1 MAGNRLI
8 CRLVCVMLLASI
20 LSLSFV
26 DTVQQTSLLRNA
38 EAQNLEL
45 VERGKDFERYWNGS
59 TEQHTMVIGVPTWV
73 LDGSEGE
80 GEGGYRSYTFRE
92 LGNNVVEVKTG
103 LVSGVVHEDRM
114 ELYDPDLTELRAV
127 ERLDLHIGGKVALAF
142 TSQVVSYDTNGIDIT
157 NHYNLD
163 QDTTTICTISITYSF
178 QAGKP
183 LSRLI
188 SDNDSCPKGL
198 SKVLD
203 TVWHMP
209 TTIDEVDTTKSSTTK
224 SSESNDKLSRKPITK
239 TNNNDIDSILVKKN
253 DEMWIRET
261 TMPNKD
267 VLDSIKINN
276 NVMKFR
282 YNLGEG
288 GIDFKHAD
296 TYTAN
301 NPTVDGTV
309 FSSYT
314 VNGCTTGSVVGTS
327 GQVLQAWS
335 DDGRPTCRRIFIQ
348 WDITSIPDRADV
360 TNVQIGFDVKSVDSS
375 SGCDF
380 MEMNTEN
387 AESTHADAQAILNDI
402 GDGTVFL
409 NSDTTCD
416 TVGNNKL
423 VDLGATAD
431 ADVEA
436 QLSANWWAVGVK
448 QDDERRGLEHKSS
461 WESEESTNA
470 NPNPT
475 LTVTFT
481 IPNRPPIS
489 NAGPDQTVYEGRTV
503 TLNGRGSSDP
513 DGDTITYI
521 WFQTSGPTVTLS
533 NSYTGNP
540 TFTAPTVSAQTVIIL
555 GLTVGDGT
563 TYSSSD
569 YVSITVNNIPTKVTQ
584 PIRLTL
590 ANTGSVI
597 TYNVATCSA
606 VPSTV
611 TGDGVTHNVSVS
623 PSCSVR
629 VTPTNSQGGT
639 TRYTFDND
647 SVSRSFTSCSSGTCS
662 SRSYD
667 YWYQHNSAFNITTV
681 YGPTQSLLSYTQ
693 AGTASSQLLSEGANS
708 IWTDNGTPWTVRNPE
723 VSGDE
728 RWVSQDVTSGT
739 IPVTNDMTFVHQFNK
754 GLAYSLPLGGTLPGV
769 PTITLS
775 QNQTLVS
782 HALTSTITDRWTD
795 ATNYTTSPINNGDE
809 RFMSPGGNVITD
821 ATDLTIPYHLQY
833 RFTIG
838 VTIHTGGTPLSAS
851 NRIDVT
857 YENAADTVTV
867 TLDSPGSQQIWADNS
882 NTVTFSQLSTA
893 SNTVERHMTPDA
905 TTVTPSPGG
914 SHTPLYFNQL
924 ALNFQ
929 TTGAP
934 VPKPKIMF
942 TGNATTTEA
951 DIEETQS
958 TFWADRGSTYTIDRV
973 ITVSTTERYH
983 TMDAPDTTTVT
994 TSDTRIMSYRHDF
1007 LVGNLVTNSNHVT
1020 QNNKAL
1026 RNKITSLKV
1035 TMANNTSF
1043 TDPVGWLGQVDGV
1056 GTNNVDWYVWNGMN
1070 KTNTSPF
1077 TIDSDTTIT
1086 LKGLAADSDN
1096 NIQLGMEDSIII
1108 TSVIHDTAMSTF
1120 TWTGG
1125 IPNTRAS
1132 GTYDLVVDIV
1142 NSTHQEAPTFLTIN
1156 TRKHVDTSPRWNYDD
1171 NKHIFTFEDIQ
1182 FEDIQFEK
1190 FNEFTLGFFS
1200 TDLTLWIYDEF
1211 DNLNFL
1217 DGDYC
1222 AEVFGSQNITRT
1234 NLCTDGHKINATIN
1248 GGIEYV
1254 RLTRSPLTDDS
1265 YWREL
1270 WTTNQF
1276 SGKVTL
1282 NFFMVNQ
1289 TERNLNEYRLFLQ
1302 TSTSKWTPDATIW
1315 NIHKQSEL
1323 GEDISIE
1330 RQRMDS
1336 ELKTL
1341 MHLVTGETYKHELY
1355 HTETGEILELGE
1367 LKADD
1372 ILGKYFLPELG
1383 IVSQGEVWL
1392 VNHVRASD
1400 YTSLMVSITKI
1411 TPSDINLH
1419 VYDLISTDTW
1429 YNHTGVTH
1437 IEQVIPIMANRTY
1450 YVTGYSTNS
1459 PESAVLTF
1467 FSPRQSIGIN
1477 ALGGFSEL
1485 GMVFGVPIA
1494 NLFIL
1499 SLASVALIR
1508 NTYIFFIILGAA
1520 LGLLGLIGILSIDNW
1535 AWGIIT
1541 VVIAIGVMMDVRVH
1555 DTGSAVSS
1563 TFFNI

>member
-1 MAGNRLI
+1 MAGNGLTRRLI
-8 CRLVCVMLLASI
+8 CVMLLVGM

-26 DTVQQTSLLRNA
+26 STAQQASLPHA
-38 EAQNLEL
+38 EAQGLEL
-45 VERGKDFERYWNGS
+45 VERGRDFERYWNGS

-73 LDGSEGE
+73 FDVSE

-142 TSQVVSYDTNGIDIT
+142 TSQVVSHDTNGIDIT

-163 QDTTTICTISITYSF
+163 QDATTICTISITYSF

-188 SDNDSCPKGL
+188 SDNNSCPKGL

-209 TTIDEVDTTKSSTTK
+209 TTIDEVDTAKSNATK
-224 SSESNDKLSRKPITK
+224 SSESNDKLSAKPITK
-239 TNNNDIDSILVKKN
+239 TNNNDIDNILMKKN
-253 DEMWIRET
+253 NTMWIREA

-267 VLDSIKINN
+267 VLDSIKMSNN
-276 NVMKFR
+276 SVRFS
-282 YNLGEG
+282 YDLGQD
-288 GIDFKHAD
+288 GIDFRHAD
-296 TYTAN
+296 TYTAD
-301 NPTVDGTV
+301 NPTVDGFVTEDRNE
-309 FSSYT
+309 T
-314 VNGCTTGSVVGTS
+314 CTS
-327 GQVLQAWS
+327 GDRINTSIGWMRASGITQYK
-335 DDGRPTCRRIFIQ
+335 GCERIFIQ
-348 WDITSIPDRADV
+348 WDITSIPDDMFV
-360 TNVQIGFDVKSVDSS
+360 TNVELGFDVRSAYSS
-375 SGCDF
+375 ARCDF
-380 MEMNTEN
+380 MEMDTEPHS
-387 AESTHADAQAILNDI
+387 ASAATIFNDI

-409 NSDTTCD
+409 NADSTCSMNGD
-416 TVGNNKL
+416 NKL
-423 VDLGATAD
+423 VDLGAAAD

-448 QDDERRGLEHKSS
+448 IDNEHSS
-461 WESEESTNA
+461 SYSLSTWETEEATDA
-470 NPNPT
+470 NPTPT
-475 LTVTFT
+475 LTVTFRAA
-481 IPNRPPIS
+481 NRPPIAD
-489 NAGPDQTVYEGRTV
+489 AGPDQTVNEGRTV

-513 DGDTITYI
+513 DDNTITYI
-521 WFQTSGPTVTLS
+521 WYQASGPSVTLS
-533 NSYTGNP
+533 DNYVSNP
-540 TFTAPTVSAQTVIIL
+540 TFTAPTVSTQTVIVFEL
-555 GLTVGDGT
+555 FVGDGI

-569 YVSITVNNIPTKVTQ
+569 DVSITVNNTPTKVTQ

-597 TYNVATCSA
+597 IYNVTTCSA

-662 SRSYD
+662 SRSYN

-693 AGTASSQLLSEGANS
+693 AGTASSQLLSEGANFV
-708 IWTDNGTPWTVRNPE
+708 WTDNGTPWTVRNPE

-754 GLAYSLPLGGTLPGV
+754 GLAYSLPLGGTLPSV
-769 PTITLS
+769 PSITLS
-775 QNQTLVS
+775 QNRTSVNY
-782 HALTSTITDRWTD
+782 ALTSTITDRWTD
-795 ATNYTTSPINNGDE
+795 ATGYTTSTINNGNE
-809 RFMSPGGNVITD
+809 RFMPPGGGVITD
-821 ATDLTIPYHLQY
+821 ATDLTIPYYLQY

-838 VTIHTGGTPLSAS
+838 FTIHAGGMPLNAAD
-851 NRIDVT
+851 RIDVT
-857 YENAADTVTV
+857 YENAADTVTA
-867 TLDSPGSQQIWADNS
+867 TFDSPGSQQIWADNS
-882 NTVTFSQLSTA
+882 NTVTFPQLSTA
-893 SNTVERHMTPDA
+893 SNTVERHITPDV

-934 VPKPKIMF
+934 VPKPKIAF

-951 DIEETQS
+951 DIEETRT
-958 TFWADRGSTYTIDRV
+958 TFWADRGSTYTIDKM
-973 ITVSTTERYH
+973 ITVSPTERYH
-983 TMDAPDTTTVT
+983 TMDTPDTTTVT

-1020 QNNKAL
+1020 QNGKAL
-1026 RNKITSLKV
+1026 RNKITTLKV

-1043 TDPVGWLGQVDGV
+1043 TNPVGWLGQVDGV
-1056 GTNNVDWYVWNGMN
+1056 GTNNVDWYTWNGMN

-1077 TIDSDTTIT
+1077 TIDSDTTIA

-1096 NIQLGMEDSIII
+1096 NIQLGMEDGIII
-1108 TSVIHDTAMSTF
+1108 TSVIHDTTRSTF

-1171 NKHIFTFEDIQ
+1171 NKHIFTFEDVQ
-1182 FEDIQFEK
+1182 FEDTQFEK

-1211 DNLNFL
+1211 DNINFL

-1234 NLCTDGHKINATIN
+1234 NLCTEGHKINATIN

-1289 TERNLNEYRLFLQ
+1289 TERNLKEYRLFLQ

-1315 NIHKQSEL
+1315 NIRKQSEL
-1323 GEDISIE
+1323 GEDINIE

-1355 HTETGEILELGE
+1355 HTVTGETLALGE
-1367 LKADD
+1367 LKTDD
-1372 ILGKYFLPELG
+1372 TLILDKYFLPELG

-1400 YTSLMVSITKI
+1400 YTSLIVNISKI
-1411 TPSDINLH
+1411 TPSNINLH

-1467 FSPRQSIGIN
+1467 FSPRQSIGIK

-1485 GMVFGVPIA
+1485 GLVFGVPIA

-1520 LGLLGLIGILSIDNW
+1520 LGLLGLIGMLSIDNW
-1535 AWGIIT
+1535 AWGVIT
-1541 VVIAIGVMMDVRVH
+1541 VIIAIGVMMGRK
-1555 DTGSAVSS
+1555 SS
-1563 TFFNI
+1563 